1 MNGVSK
7 MWPFDDVLGGI
18 NELYLMIISI
28 PTMVL
33 YPFLVAAGMVQD
45 WILAGYAG
53 IVGFINVI
61 IQTPNTIIDFV
72 NLLFV
77 NVLPALWLQLIAIHL
92 MVIVGLR
99 LYSYAKD
106 VSIVGFKI

>member
-1 MNGVSK
+1 
-7 MWPFDDVLGGI
+7 MWPFDDVLQGI
-18 NELYLMIISI
+18 NELYQMMIGI

-33 YPFLVAAGMVQD
+33 YPFLVVAATFQN

-53 IVGFINVI
+53 IAGFINVI
-61 IQTPNTIIDFV
+61 IQVPNTIIDLI

-77 NVLPALWLQLIAIHL
+77 NVLPSLWLQLIAIHL
-92 MVIVGLR
+92 MVIMGLR